1 MSRETTAN
9 LRQPETVAEAKQRV
23 SPAEMVQVL
32 TEVEDLLRSYETTA
46 LADVAKMLAEVAES
60 LARTARE
67 LHLMNRE
74 EWMTPDQASR
84 HLNCTSPKAFQE
96 IVTKESVPRHYLSE
110 RLPRYS
116 RSELD
121 KWLMDR

>member
-1 MSRETTAN
+1 MSRERAAHP
-9 LRQPETVAEAKQRV
+9 RRPDSVAEARRRV
-23 SPAEMVQVL
+23 SP
-32 TEVEDLLRSYETTA
+32 TETARTLSEVKDALRSYETTA
-46 LADVAKMLAEVAES
+46 LADVAATLTEVAES

-74 EWMTPDQASR
+74 EWMTPDQAAS

-116 RSELD
+116 RRELD
-121 KWLMDR
+121 DWLRAR